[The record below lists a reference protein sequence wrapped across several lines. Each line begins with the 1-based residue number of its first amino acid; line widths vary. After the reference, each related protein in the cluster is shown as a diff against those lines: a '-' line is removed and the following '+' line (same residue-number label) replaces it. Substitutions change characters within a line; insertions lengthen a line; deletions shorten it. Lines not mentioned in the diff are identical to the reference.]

1 MFHLV
6 WDNMNKITTNFHGS
20 NVVNRTGEIII
31 QEVKLGFDVSN
42 YGRTLPIYKRSQTRS
57 LKGDTAETPAP
68 IHIYSRVGPKFPK
81 GALFTLP
88 FLNSK
93 VYSKCIQ
100 EYHVWS
106 LARVMG
112 SSGEKQ
118 LVPGFGGFISATGVK
133 PTRKSTTDY
142 FTHINQ
148 PFTEV
153 SVIRELLRRSEDA
166 TMEVGQAYVLNT
178 FDLGG
183 CMKAL
188 PLIWKFPDE

>member
-1 MFHLV
+1 MF
-6 WDNMNKITTNFHGS
+6 
-20 NVVNRTGEIII
+20 
-31 QEVKLGFDVSN
+31 
-42 YGRTLPIYKRSQTRS
+42 
-57 LKGDTAETPAP
+57 TPP
-68 IHIYSRVGPKFPK
+68 TV
-81 GALFTLP
+81 
-88 FLNSK
+88 NSK

-106 LARVMG
+106 LALVVG
-112 SSGEKQ
+112 SGGKKQ

-133 PTRKSTTDY
+133 STRTSTID
-142 FTHINQ
+142 FTPINQ
-148 PFTEV
+148 PFTEA

-188 PLIWKFPDE
+188 PLIWKFPDEYKKHVEDRGRYFRACVVMRSCTSPFPGLNRENCWEGGGDCRRGRETRG